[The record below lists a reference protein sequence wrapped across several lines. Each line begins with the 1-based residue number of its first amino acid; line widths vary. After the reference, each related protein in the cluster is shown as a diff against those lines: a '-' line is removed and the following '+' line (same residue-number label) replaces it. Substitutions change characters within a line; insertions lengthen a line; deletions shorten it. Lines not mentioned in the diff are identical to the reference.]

1 LRAVGGNLA
10 GVAHVLVPHS
20 RVAEAARQAGAARVS
35 VVSLED
41 NKLVDSL
48 SKLIA

>member
-1 LRAVGGNLA
+1 
-10 GVAHVLVPHS
+10 VLVPHS